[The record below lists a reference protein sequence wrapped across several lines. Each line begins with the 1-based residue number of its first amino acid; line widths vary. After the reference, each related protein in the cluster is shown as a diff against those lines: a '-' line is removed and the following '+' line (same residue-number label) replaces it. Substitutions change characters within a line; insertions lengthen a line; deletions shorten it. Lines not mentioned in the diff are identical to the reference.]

1 MRMGRAS
8 DPQGRGRGVSNQLS
22 EETGV
27 EAKAAP
33 EAGMTPAA
41 LNVRLLSA
49 GPFVTMVDRF
59 AIAPLLIPI
68 AADMRVPIS
77 AVAVAATAY
86 FIAYGFGQPI
96 WGFLSDRFGRIKII
110 RVGLGIA
117 AGGCAMSAL
126 APNVDLLIAARIL
139 TGVAVCAI
147 LPTCLVYIGDM
158 VAFRLRQAVIADVL
172 AAVAVGTAAGSL
184 AAGLFAHFLTWRL
197 MFAVP
202 ALLAAVLVYE
212 LRRLPE
218 SNAPPATGGP
228 IVQLK
233 QVTRRPWARFL
244 ILYAIPEGSIV
255 LGFIVFFAPA
265 LESTGASAAIAG
277 LVVAAY
283 GVAVLVGTQVVK
295 QVASRMS
302 AWWLISIGGSMAIAG
317 YLVAALDQHLVA
329 IFAASVLI
337 GGCYSVM
344 HSTLQAWAT
353 DIAPEVRGTAAAL
366 FVSGAFTGG
375 AIGSALGASLVQGS
389 LYREL
394 FLVAAAICVPV
405 VVIGALARA
414 RYPGT
419 PMPSEVGAAS

>member
-1 MRMGRAS
+1 
-8 DPQGRGRGVSNQLS
+8 
-22 EETGV
+22 
-27 EAKAAP
+27 
-33 EAGMTPAA
+33 MTPATF
-41 LNVRLLSA
+41 NVRLLSA

-86 FIAYGFGQPI
+86 FIAYGFGQPV
-96 WGFLSDRFGRIKII
+96 WGFLSDRFGRIRII
-110 RVGLGIA
+110 RLGLAIA
-117 AGGCAMSAL
+117 AAGCAMSAL
-126 APNVDLLIAARIL
+126 APTVNLLIAARIL

-184 AAGLFAHFLTWRL
+184 AAGLLAHFLSWRL
-197 MFAVP
+197 MFAIP
-202 ALLAAVLVYE
+202 AVLAAVLVFE

-218 SNAPPATGGP
+218 SSAPPTTGGP
-228 IVQLK
+228 IVQLR
-233 QVTRRPWARFL
+233 QVMRRPWARFL
-244 ILYAIPEGSIV
+244 ILFAIPEGAIV
-255 LGFIVFFAPA
+255 LGFIVFFAAA
-265 LESTGASAAIAG
+265 LESTGTSAAVAG
-277 LVVAAY
+277 LVVATY

-295 QVASRMS
+295 QIASRVP
-302 AWWLISIGGSMAIAG
+302 AWSLISIGGAMAVAG
-317 YLVAALDQHLVA
+317 YLVAALDHHLVA
-329 IFAASVLI
+329 ILVASVLI

-375 AIGSALGASLVQGS
+375 AIGSGLGAYLVQGS
-389 LYREL
+389 MYREL
-394 FLVAAAICVPV
+394 FLIAAAITVPV
-405 VVIGALARA
+405 VVIGALTRA
-414 RYPGT
+414 RYPGSAL
-419 PMPSEVGAAS
+419 PSEVGAAS